1 MNREILYKLVN
12 SEVLSYLDVHFANQ
26 MGALDGSNNPSLL
39 LAAALASAATRQGH
53 ICLELS
59 QLAGKI
65 LLQAGDGAETVRC
78 PSLGEWREKLCEST
92 VMGKPGDYR
101 PLILD
106 DRARLYLYRYWDYQD
121 KLVRSL
127 KERIYEKTGPFQT
140 DLLKEK
146 LDELFPEDETTE
158 PDWQKV
164 AAFVAARKKFAVIS
178 GGPGTGKTTTIA
190 KILAL
195 LLELTETGKRP
206 RIALT
211 TPTGKAA
218 ARLQE
223 AIKNAKELL
232 NCAESLKRIIPEEAS
247 TIHRLLG
254 AMPGSPYFR
263 HNEKNLL
270 PVDVVVVDE
279 ASMVDLAL
287 MSKLAQALSPKA
299 RLILLGDKD
308 QLASVEAGAIL
319 GDICDTGQSHRYSQ
333 SFTDQLKMAA
343 GYELN
348 ACSSN
353 ETKSAIA
360 DCIVQLQKSY
370 RFEIGSGIG
379 VLSRAVNVGDGESA
393 VILLKSGKHAGIN
406 WKKLPPPHALF
417 GLIRNTI
424 VAGFRGYLGCQDPLE
439 VFRSFDRLRIL
450 CAVREG
456 PFGVSALNELV
467 EKTLAEQKLIEP
479 KKIWYAGRPVLI
491 KTNNYN
497 LGLFNGDVGITLPDR
512 SSKDSLRVY
521 FPAADGTFRKFHPL
535 RLPDHETVFAMTVHK
550 SQGSEFNDV
559 LLILPDRD
567 VPVLTRELIY
577 TAITRA
583 RDRIEIWGSEEIFKI
598 AVSRRIERMSGL
610 RDALWNP

>member
-1 MNREILYKLVN
+1 MNRDIFHKLVS
-12 SEVLSYLDVHFANQ
+12 SEVLSYLDIHFAHL
-26 MGALDGSNNPSLL
+26 MRTLDGSDSPELL
-39 LAAALASAATRQGH
+39 LAAALASASTRKGH
-53 ICLELS
+53 ICLDLS
-59 QLAGKI
+59 QVAERI
-65 LLQAGDGAETVRC
+65 LLQTADGAETVQC
-78 PSLGEWREKLCEST
+78 PNLVDWREKLCKSKA
-92 VMGKPGDYR
+92 VGRPGDYR

-106 DRARLYLYRYWDYQD
+106 DRSRLYLYRYWDYQD
-121 KLVRSL
+121 KLVRLL
-127 KERIYEKTGPFQT
+127 KERIVEEPDPLPT
-140 DLLKEK
+140 DQLKRR
-146 LDELFPEDETTE
+146 LDGLFAESETSET
-158 PDWQKV
+158 DWQKV
-164 AAFVAARKKFAVIS
+164 AAFVAVRKKLAVIS

-190 KILAL
+190 EILAL
-195 LLELTETGKRP
+195 LLEMEETDRRL

-211 TPTGKAA
+211 APTGKAA

-223 AIKNAKELL
+223 AIKKAKSRL
-232 NCAESLKRIIPEEAS
+232 NCAESLKQAIPEEAS

-254 AMPGSPYFR
+254 AMPGSAYFR

-287 MSKLAQALSPKA
+287 MSKLVQALSLKA

-319 GDICDTGQSHRYSQ
+319 GDICDTGHSHRYSQ
-333 SFTDQLKMAA
+333 RFTEQLKTAT
-343 GYELN
+343 GYEI
-348 ACSSN
+348 SSGS
-353 ETKSAIA
+353 KQDGQAAIA

-370 RFEIGSGIG
+370 RFETGSGIE
-379 VLSRAVNVGDGESA
+379 VLSRTVNEGDGESA
-393 VILLKSGKHAGIN
+393 VSLLKGDQHADID
-406 WKKLPPPHALF
+406 WQRLPPPQTLS
-417 GLIRNTI
+417 GLLKDRV
-424 VAGFRGYLGCQDPLE
+424 VAGFRGYLDCQDPPE
-439 VFRSFDRLRIL
+439 VFEMFERIRIL

-456 PFGVSALNELV
+456 PFGVTTLNRLV
-467 EKTLAEQKLIEP
+467 ERSLADLKLIEP
-479 KKIWYAGRPVLI
+479 RKTWYAGRPVLI

-512 SSKDSLRVY
+512 DSRDSLRVY
-521 FPAADGTFRKFHPL
+521 FPAADGSFRKFHPL

-583 RDRIEIWGSEEIFKI
+583 KARIEIWGNEDIFKT
-598 AVSRRIERMSGL
+598 AVSRRIVRMSGL
-610 RDALWNP
+610 RDALWNS